1 MQLEIGEF
9 FESINDALNAAITA
23 LGGFK
28 KVGPKLRPELSE
40 DTAAQWLRD
49 CLNAGRREKLSPEQF
64 LLILRMAHDAG
75 FHASMNFV
83 AFTTGYRANAVDP
96 ETQESQLQEK
106 FIEAVQ
112 GLTLIQQQLA
122 RMQKL
127 RGVS

>member
-9 FESINDALNAAITA
+9 FESVNDALNAAITA

-28 KVGPKLRPELSE
+28 KVGPRLRPELSE

-49 CLNAGRREKLSPEQF
+49 CVNAGRREKLSPEQF

-75 FHASMNFV
+75 FHSVMNYIG
-83 AFTTGYRANAVDP
+83 FTSGYRAHPIDP

-122 RMQKL
+122 RVQKL
-127 RGVS
+127 RSA